1 MKKTYVLVGVNT
13 AISLLR
19 PGAQYC
25 LSNTQFIEW
34 NDPRPAPSWEEIMD
48 TVKKIK
54 EFEDTIPSM
63 EVEQL

>member
-19 PGAQYC
+19 PGAHYC

-34 NDPRPAPSWEEIMD
+34 NDPRPAPSWDEIME

-54 EFEDTIPSM
+54 DFEDTIPSM
-63 EVEQL
+63 EIEQF

>member
-19 PGAQYC
+19 PGAKYA
-25 LSNTQFIEW
+25 LYNTDFIEW
-34 NDPRPAPSWEEIMD
+34 NDPRPAPSWEEIME

-54 EFEDTIPSM
+54 DFEDTIPSI
-63 EVEQL
+63 EPE